1 MSVLCLLITNE
12 IIGVTALSIILPA
25 VCAFTI
31 YRELNEVGKSKNQII
46 YELLVKNMII

>member
-12 IIGVTALSIILPA
+12 IVGVTALSIILLA

-31 YRELNEVGKSKNQII
+31 YRELNKFGKSKNQII
-46 YELLVKNMII
+46 YKLLVKNIII